1 MEKDDSPIGGS
12 IRSVRGKLVA
22 GLVIAAAIVGGASW
36 YFLYFTKTPAYAL
49 SQLRA
54 SIEDRD
60 LAKFNRYVDL
70 NGVLTRSYD
79 DLIGAFIDSDRTITP
94 EAKQFVGGF
103 AQMFK
108 APIVDAFKEAIE
120 RYVETGQWQAED
132 ETDEA
137 GRDAKSP
144 KINPEQIADQSGVK
158 NAAFKNIA
166 YVNIEGKTAAVG
178 VTLLEKELNQEFTIE
193 FLMRQLD
200 DGTWQIAEISNMKA
214 FVAAIREAESA
225 LLKRYLDDTAPL
237 EQYAQAA
244 ELINAK
250 LENLIVQSNLAD
262 PAKSDELRAAI
273 ADELIPNLEAQIK
286 ALNQIAVPGPAR
298 ALHELRLT
306 ALDLQLKY
314 ANKRLEWLSGKDPL
328 VMKEASGFR
337 REAAKA
343 DEQAKAMI
351 ADIAAKS
358 GAR

>member
-12 IRSVRGKLVA
+12 IRSVRGKLIA
-22 GLVIAAAIVGGASW
+22 GLVIAAAIAGGASW

-49 SQLRA
+49 SQIRA
-54 SIEDRD
+54 SIEERD

-79 DLIGAFIDSDRTITP
+79 DLIGAFIDSDQTITP

-108 APIVDAFKEAIE
+108 APIVAAFKEAVE

-132 ETDEA
+132 ET
-137 GRDAKSP
+137 GRDANSP

-178 VTLLEKELNQEFTIE
+178 VTLLEKELNQEFIIE
-193 FLMRQLD
+193 FLMRRLD

-214 FVAAIREAESA
+214 FVAAVKEAESA
-225 LLKRYLDDTAPL
+225 LLKRYLDDTASL
-237 EQYAQAA
+237 EQYAQTA
-244 ELINAK
+244 EIINAK

-273 ADELIPNLEAQIK
+273 ADDLIPNLEAQIK
-286 ALNQIAVPGPAR
+286 ALNQITVPGSAR

-328 VMKEASGFR
+328 VMKEANGFR
-337 REAAKA
+337 RAAAEA

-351 ADIAAKS
+351 ADITAKS